1 MNELVYS
8 HQFRKMLQAERQSNQ
23 TLLLAAR
30 SLPDRSDLVIEDTT
44 GHRYARNIRLEQYL
58 GANYWIFE
66 II

>member
-1 MNELVYS
+1 MNELVYN

-58 GANYWIFE
+58 SANYWIFE

>member
-58 GANYWIFE
+58 DTNYWIFE

>member
-23 TLLLAAR
+23 TPLLAAR

-58 GANYWIFE
+58 GTNYWIFE